1 VLGEWIVI
9 AWEGISS
16 EYVVTGFKI
25 CCISNALDGTE
36 NDFLRQSEE
45 NRVIV
50 KKMVVVMMI
59 MMTSKVRMRTLN
71 KNLHFKE
78 CKYVVGVT

>member
-45 NRVIV
+45 N
-50 KKMVVVMMI
+50 
-59 MMTSKVRMRTLN
+59 
-71 KNLHFKE
+71 KE
-78 CKYVVGVT
+78 SDCEEDGGGNDNNNDDEQSENENSE